1 MSHHHKTNAKQTSW
15 PHSSR
20 SPKSGP
26 KMAKQVSTMRR
37 GTLRKQLSTQSNA
50 STLTVS
56 SKKVM
61 AMPKAPTLRPKAK
74 KEEAPKAKPNEV
86 VTQQLLDCISL
97 IKYQLQGAN
106 EPSLRP
112 PNPQQP
118 AGVRRLSL
126 LPAMPTGLDDLGP
139 VIIIIMMIVIKANCN
154 IK

>member
-1 MSHHHKTNAKQTSW
+1 
-15 PHSSR
+15 
-20 SPKSGP
+20 
-26 KMAKQVSTMRR
+26 MAKQVSTMRR

-56 SKKVM
+56 SKKVV

-86 VTQQLLDCISL
+86 VTKQLKGRVLDCISL

-112 PNPQQP
+112 PNSQQP

-139 VIIIIMMIVIKANCN
+139 EMVNYDHD
-154 IK
+154 